1 MADVSSTIDAYF
13 SAFNARDHDRWV
25 SLFTQDAHQEDPVGQ
40 PVNIGHEAIG
50 AFFDLIGTFGTVT
63 IEANRPPIIVG
74 NEAMVFLNAAT
85 QTDAGRMR
93 VPYIVDHMTFN
104 DDGLI
109 TSLRAFWDNDS
120 ITTET
125 D

>member
-1 MADVSSTIDAYF
+1 MADVRSTIDAYF

-25 SLFTQDAHQEDPVGQ
+25 SLFTEDARQEDPVGQ
-40 PVNIGHEAIG
+40 PVNIGHEAIA

-63 IEANRPPIIVG
+63 IAANRAPIVVG
-74 NEAMVFLNAAT
+74 NEAMVFLNATT
-85 QTDAGRMR
+85 QTDTGRVR